1 MSHAALALA
10 KRYGQHTVLPD
21 MDRPWNETIALQM
34 RHRSVRAFA
43 DTPLTAGLVEVLV
56 AAGQSAATSSNM
68 QTTTVIG
75 VRDQARRERLAALCR
90 NQTFIAQ
97 APLLLC
103 FVADLSRP
111 ARVGSA
117 LGISLPALDLLDT
130 YVTSATECGIF
141 AQNVAL
147 AAESLGLGICYT
159 GNLKQEPERV
169 AEELRLPASAIV
181 LFGMCIGYE
190 DPERITGI
198 RPRLPQSIVL
208 KHEVY
213 DAADERLH
221 LCDYDRVF
229 AAHEAG
235 QRRAPVA
242 WSARHHDRFADPT
255 YLGNRKRM
263 KAALRRMGFKL
274 G

>member
-1 MSHAALALA
+1 MSPVDLAFA
-10 KRYGQHTVLPD
+10 KRYGQPVVQPD
-21 MDRPWNETIALQM
+21 LDGLWNETIALQL
-34 RHRSVRAFA
+34 RHRSVRAFSDA
-43 DTPLTAGLVEVLV
+43 PLPAGLVELLV

-68 QTTTVIG
+68 QTTTVIA

-90 NQTFIAQ
+90 NQPFIARV
-97 APLLLC
+97 PLLLC

-111 ARVGSA
+111 ARIGAA
-117 LGISLPALDLLDT
+117 LDIPLPALDLLDT
-130 YVTSATECGIF
+130 YVTAATECGVF

-147 AAESLGLGICYT
+147 AAESLGLGTCFI

-169 AEELRLPASAIV
+169 AQELRLPPSAIV

-190 DPERITGI
+190 DRERATGI

-213 DAADERLH
+213 DVADEPRH
-221 LCDYDRVF
+221 LCGYDHVF

-242 WSARHHDRFADPT
+242 WSARHHDRFADPA

>member
-1 MSHAALALA
+1 MSRADLALTERYGRHAA
-10 KRYGQHTVLPD
+10 RPD
-21 MDRPWNETIALQM
+21 LDRLWNETIALQL
-34 RHRSVRAFA
+34 RHRSVRAFV
-43 DTPLTAGLVEVLV
+43 DTPLPEGLAELLV

-68 QTTTVIG
+68 QTTTVIA
-75 VRDQARRERLAALCR
+75 VREEARRKRLAALCR
-90 NQTFIAQ
+90 NQEFIAR

-111 ARVGSA
+111 ARIGAA
-117 LGISLPALDLLDT
+117 LDIPLPALDLLDT
-130 YVTSATECGIF
+130 YVTAATECGIF

-147 AAESLGLGICYT
+147 AAESLGLGTCFI

-169 AEELRLPASAIV
+169 AEELRLPASAVV

-190 DPERITGI
+190 DTERATGI

-208 KHEVY
+208 KHEIY
-213 DAADERLH
+213 EAADESRH
-221 LCDYDRVF
+221 LGDYDSVF

-235 QRRAPVA
+235 QKRAPVA
-242 WSARHHDRFADPT
+242 WSARHRDRFADPA
-255 YLGNRKRM
+255 YLGNRERM